1 MNNLSNIV
9 FIGGGGHSLSCCD
22 ILNQNKNFNLIG
34 FIDPNKNA
42 VLSKSGCEWLGPDEY
57 LKDLIY
63 KYKYS
68 LSPVAVFLYFLLAQF
83 LQAMCLHC
91 GFI

>member
-63 KYKYS
+63 KYKNIFIS
-68 LSPVAVFLYFLLAQF
+68 IGHIKSPDKRFFL
-83 LQAMCLHC
+83 
-91 GFI
+91 